1 MTNVLYEAFVFI
13 FSGGSGE
20 IKCFEDIEKFK
31 QATGCSSVMLARA
44 AEWNPSIF
52 RREGFV
58 ATDDLVRSYL
68 RYAVDFENDDTN
80 CKYCIQQL
88 IKDQLTTPRG
98 EAFVKAGLLREFWF
112 VTDCSLSK
120 FLLFCFSTWSFIF
133 IILVK
138 FLKCLPTLIR

>member
-1 MTNVLYEAFVFI
+1 MYCTRLSFLC

-20 IKCFEDIEKFK
+20 IKCFDDIEIFK

-112 VTDCSLSK
+112 VTDCSLSR
-120 FLLFCFSTWSFIF
+120 FLLFCFST
-133 IILVK
+133 L
-138 FLKCLPTLIR
+138 

>member
-1 MTNVLYEAFVFI
+1 
-13 FSGGSGE
+13 
-20 IKCFEDIEKFK
+20 
-31 QATGCSSVMLARA
+31 MLARA

-58 ATDDLVRSYL
+58 AADELVRSYL

-112 VTDCSLSK
+112 VKDISLSK
-120 FLLFCFSTWSFIF
+120 FLLICFSTLYLL
-133 IILVK
+133 ILVK
-138 FLKCLPTLIR
+138 FLKCLPTSIR